1 MSKFNLDSKVVFVK
15 DGKDVVGVVGIVG
28 HSVVGV
34 YVDGVYEVVATEDL
48 VLATPARL
56 AGFKVGDKGRI
67 TEAGDGFKVGTIVTL
82 FRDDGTVSPLWEGP
96 NDRYLN
102 VYDDVRGRLE
112 GAFTAISF
120 VEKVVEEG
128 PTKGVLWTDAPEG
141 ATHYSLSSD
150 HAEKWHK
157 REDGD
162 WFFYVSHSCKWHVY
176 FEDEYAYVESQVAI
190 PGVKV
195 VVAPVVVA
203 PTPAPAL
210 DFSKWEKGDVVRA
223 TSDDSYDISVG
234 HFYILTEDESRG
246 WLKFRDDD
254 NYPRTRHIE
263 NYELVLKRNK

>member
-1 MSKFNLDSKVVFVK
+1 MSEFKRGDKVVFEK
-15 DGKDVVGVVGIVG
+15 DGKELIGVIHAVGNTLAGVEVGDAYLALEI
-28 HSVVGV
+28 
-34 YVDGVYEVVATEDL
+34 AKLTI
-48 VLATPARL
+48 ATPARI
-56 AGFKVGDKGRI
+56 AGFKVDDKARVL
-67 TEAGDGFKVGTIVTL
+67 EDAVGFTAGTIVTL
-82 FRDDGTVSPLWEGP
+82 YLDDNTSRPLWEGP
-96 NDRYLN
+96 NHRYRN
-102 VYDDVRGRLE
+102 VYDRVRGRQQGAYLSLE
-112 GAFTAISF
+112 G
-120 VEKVVEEG
+120 VEKLPEG
-128 PTKGVLWTDAPEG
+128 PKKGVLWTDAPEG

-157 REDGD
+157 LEDGD
-162 WFFYVSHSCKWHVY
+162 WFFYVSHSCKWQNY
-176 FEDEYAYVESQVAI
+176 FDVDYAYVESQVAI
-190 PGVKV
+190 PGVK
-195 VVAPVVVA
+195 VVVA

>member
-34 YVDGVYEVVATEDL
+34 YVDGVYEVVETEDL
-48 VLATPARL
+48 DLATPARL

-67 TEAGDGFKVGTIVTL
+67 IKEDDGFEVGTIVTL

-96 NDRYLN
+96 NDRYHN

-120 VEKVVEEG
+120 VEKATEG

-157 REDGD
+157 LEDGD

-176 FEDEYAYVESQVAI
+176 FEDEYACVESQVAI
-190 PGVKV
+190 PGGKV
-195 VVAPVVVA
+195 VVAVEAPV
-203 PTPAPAL
+203 
-210 DFSKWEKGDVVRA
+210 KWEKGDVIESITDV
-223 TSDDSYDISVG
+223 THDISKG
-234 HFYILTEDESRG
+234 HYYILTEDVTSNEQV
-246 WLKFRDDD
+246 KFLDDGQ
-254 NYPRTRHIE
+254 YPRHRAAR
-263 NYELVLKRNK
+263 NYKLVLKRNK